1 MSLLFSRPLVA
12 TAILVAGILSFE
24 GWSWELGRA
33 HLAGISLPPAG
44 GTLDVEI
51 DLPFTPEAFNIER
64 LQQAGRL
71 VRIDGRHAWLKAV
84 PEGELVALARLYWIR
99 RISPWKSE

>member
-1 MSLLFSRPLVA
+1 MTLLFSRPVVA
-12 TAILVAGILSFE
+12 TAILVAGILLFE
-24 GWSWELGRA
+24 GWSWQLGRA
-33 HLAGISLPPAG
+33 HLAGIRLPRAG
-44 GTLDVEI
+44 GLVDVEI

-84 PEGELVALARLYWIR
+84 PEDELVALARLYWIG
-99 RISPWKSE
+99 RIRLWKTE